1 MFSSVYRLIQE
12 MALKYQQVPKVS
24 EKYAFLTP
32 LSLLDDH
39 CECQIDEIT
48 TTLTKRSSWLREKD
62 FGILLLSLLKEE
74 PRRGKKALYKF
85 CKFITKS
92 NLDNSSPNIVLRQR
106 NFSSITASVAACGR
120 RFLK

>member
-12 MALKYQQVPKVS
+12 MALKYRQVHKVS

-32 LSLLDDH
+32 FSLLDDH

-74 PRRGKKALYKF
+74 PRRGKKPSRTFAIYYKVTLATPLQI
-85 CKFITKS
+85 K
-92 NLDNSSPNIVLRQR
+92 
-106 NFSSITASVAACGR
+106 
-120 RFLK
+120 